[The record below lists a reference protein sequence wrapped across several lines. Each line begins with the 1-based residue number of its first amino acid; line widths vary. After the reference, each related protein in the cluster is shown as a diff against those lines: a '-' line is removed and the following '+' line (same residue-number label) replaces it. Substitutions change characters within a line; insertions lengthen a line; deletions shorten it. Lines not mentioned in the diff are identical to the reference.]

1 MTDSTFSQLQDLP
14 STEQMPF
21 LFVGHGNPMNAILDT
36 EYGREWERVGQTLP
50 RPTAILAI
58 SAHWL
63 TPGSTRVL
71 ALDVPRTIHDFGG
84 FPQELFDQQYPAQGS
99 PEFAKKTIELI
110 RKTEAIEDYRWGLDH
125 GTWSVLKKMYP
136 QADIPVY
143 QLSIDYSQ
151 PPEYHYQLAKDLVEL
166 RNHGVLILG
175 SGNIVHNLT
184 AIGRNYDWAAE
195 FDGIMEQHLSNHN
208 HKGVVDFLKLGEL
221 ARLAHPTHD
230 HFLPL
235 IYSIGLQTENDEIS
249 YFNDTFDFGTISMR
263 SVLATAAG

>member
-1 MTDSTFSQLQDLP
+1 MS
-14 STEQMPF
+14 F

-71 ALDVPRTIHDFGG
+71 AVDVPRTIHDFGG

-110 RKTEAIEDYRWGLDH
+110 RKTEAAEDYRWGLDH

-136 QADIPVY
+136 EADIPVY

-184 AIGRNYDWAAE
+184 AIGRNYGWAAE

-235 IYSIGLQTENDEIS
+235 IYLIGLQTENDEIS
-249 YFNDTFDFGTISMR
+249 YFNESFDFGTISMR

>member
-1 MTDSTFSQLQDLP
+1 
-14 STEQMPF
+14 MPF

-71 ALDVPRTIHDFGG
+71 AVDVPRTIHDFGG

-136 QADIPVY
+136 EADIPVY

-184 AIGRNYDWAAE
+184 TIGRSYDWAAE
-195 FDGIMEQHLSNHN
+195 FDEIMEQHLSNHN

-235 IYSIGLQTENDEIS
+235 IYLIGLQTENDEIS
-249 YFNDTFDFGTISMR
+249 YFNESFDFGTISMR